1 MMLTARENE
10 LYNYIVQFKKI
21 NGYAPTV
28 REMCTGI
35 NTNSIHHVT
44 VMLEHLCDE
53 GYIKMKPKKPRALT
67 VVKFIS

>member
-1 MMLTARENE
+1 MTIRERE
-10 LYNYIVQFKKI
+10 LYNYIVEFKKI

-28 REMCTGI
+28 REMCIGI

-53 GYIKMKPKKPRALT
+53 GFIRMKPNKTRAIT
-67 VVKFIS
+67 VLKFTS